1 MAVNVPLILIND
13 LPEQEIPTDDVY
25 LIIGGNDAK
34 KVKVSNLS
42 EYLKKRLQIEDITT
56 NVGNLSTNVENL
68 STNVENLSENVGN
81 LSTNVKNLSENID
94 KKQDII
100 EDTGWIEC
108 KYGNGIV
115 PYTSNSNARVR
126 KIGNIVFLQ
135 GTLKNN
141 TAWSTHD
148 SILTFDKKFAPS
160 QESRFLCQGSGLNR
174 FLLTVRTTGICKVER
189 YGTNQSQGITIKTG
203 AWLNVFATWVTG

>member
-68 STNVENLSENVGN
+68 SENVENLS
-81 LSTNVKNLSENID
+81 TNVENLSENID

-115 PYTSNSNARVR
+115 PYTSNSDARVR

>member
-68 STNVENLSENVGN
+68 SEKIN
-81 LSTNVKNLSENID
+81 

-100 EDTGWIEC
+100 EDTGWIKC

-189 YGTNQSQGITIKTG
+189 YGTTKSITVEAG

>member
-56 NVGNLSTNVENL
+56 NIGNLSTNVENL
-68 STNVENLSENVGN
+68 SEKIN
-81 LSTNVKNLSENID
+81 

-100 EDTGWIEC
+100 EDTGWVEC

-115 PYTSNSNARVR
+115 PYTSNSHARVR

-189 YGTNQSQGITIKTG
+189 YGTTKSITVETG

>member
-56 NVGNLSTNVENL
+56 NIGNLSTNVGTL
-68 STNVENLSENVGN
+68 STNVENLSEKIN
-81 LSTNVKNLSENID
+81 

-115 PYTSNSNARVR
+115 PYTSNSNARVL

-189 YGTNQSQGITIKTG
+189 YGTTKSITVETG

>member
-56 NVGNLSTNVENL
+56 NVGNLSTNVE
-68 STNVENLSENVGN
+68 
-81 LSTNVKNLSENID
+81 NLSENID

-174 FLLTVRTTGICKVER
+174 FLLTVRTTGICKAER

>member
-56 NVGNLSTNVENL
+56 NIGTLSTNVGTL
-68 STNVENLSENVGN
+68 STNVENLSEKIN
-81 LSTNVKNLSENID
+81 

-189 YGTNQSQGITIKTG
+189 YGTTKSITVETG

>member
-68 STNVENLSENVGN
+68 SENVGN
-81 LSTNVKNLSENID
+81 LSTNVENLSENID

-141 TAWSTHD
+141 TAWSKHD

-189 YGTNQSQGITIKTG
+189 YGTTKSITVETG

>member
-68 STNVENLSENVGN
+68 SENVGN
-81 LSTNVKNLSENID
+81 LSTNVENLSENID

-108 KYGNGIV
+108 KYGSGIV

-203 AWLNVFATWVTG
+203 SWLNVFATWVTG

>member
-68 STNVENLSENVGN
+68 S
-81 LSTNVKNLSENID
+81 ENIN

-135 GTLKNN
+135 GALKNN

-189 YGTNQSQGITIKTG
+189 YGTTKSITVEKG

>member
-56 NVGNLSTNVENL
+56 NIGNLSTNVGNLSTNVENL
-68 STNVENLSENVGN
+68 SKKIN
-81 LSTNVKNLSENID
+81 

-100 EDTGWIEC
+100 EDTGWVEC

-115 PYTSNSNARVR
+115 PYTSNSHARVR

-189 YGTNQSQGITIKTG
+189 YGTTKSITVETG

>member
-56 NVGNLSTNVENL
+56 NVGNLSTNVGTL
-68 STNVENLSENVGN
+68 STNVENLSEKIN
-81 LSTNVKNLSENID
+81 

-189 YGTNQSQGITIKTG
+189 YGTTKSITVEAG

>member
-34 KVKVSNLS
+34 KVSFSNLS

-68 STNVENLSENVGN
+68 SENVENLS
-81 LSTNVKNLSENID
+81 TNVENLSENID

-115 PYTSNSNARVR
+115 RYTSNSNARVR

>member
-56 NVGNLSTNVENL
+56 NIGNLSTNVGTL
-68 STNVENLSENVGN
+68 STNVENLSEKIN
-81 LSTNVKNLSENID
+81 

-100 EDTGWIEC
+100 EDTGWVEC

-160 QESRFLCQGSGLNR
+160 QESRFLCQGSRLNR

-189 YGTNQSQGITIKTG
+189 YGTTKSITVETG

>member
-56 NVGNLSTNVENL
+56 NVGNLSTNVGTL
-68 STNVENLSENVGN
+68 STNVENLSEKIN
-81 LSTNVKNLSENID
+81 

-100 EDTGWIEC
+100 EDTGWVEC

-189 YGTNQSQGITIKTG
+189 YGTTKSITVETG

>member
-68 STNVENLSENVGN
+68 SENVGN
-81 LSTNVKNLSENID
+81 LSTNVENLSENID

-108 KYGNGIV
+108 KYGIV

>member
-56 NVGNLSTNVENL
+56 NIGNLSTNVENL
-68 STNVENLSENVGN
+68 SEKIN
-81 LSTNVKNLSENID
+81 

-135 GTLKNN
+135 GALKNN

-189 YGTNQSQGITIKTG
+189 YGTTKSITVETG

>member
-56 NVGNLSTNVENL
+56 NIGNLSTNVGTL
-68 STNVENLSENVGN
+68 STNVENLSEKIN
-81 LSTNVKNLSENID
+81 

-100 EDTGWIEC
+100 EDTGWVEC

-189 YGTNQSQGITIKTG
+189 YGTTKRITVETG

>member
-56 NVGNLSTNVENL
+56 NIGNLSTNVGNLSTNVGTL
-68 STNVENLSENVGN
+68 STNVENLSEKIN
-81 LSTNVKNLSENID
+81 

>member
-56 NVGNLSTNVENL
+56 NIGNLSTNVGTL
-68 STNVENLSENVGN
+68 STNVENLSEKIN
-81 LSTNVKNLSENID
+81 

-135 GTLKNN
+135 GALKNN

-189 YGTNQSQGITIKTG
+189 YGTNQSQGITIKKG

>member
-34 KVKVSNLS
+34 KVSFSNLS

-68 STNVENLSENVGN
+68 SENVENLS
-81 LSTNVKNLSENID
+81 TNVENLSENID

>member
-56 NVGNLSTNVENL
+56 NIGNLST
-68 STNVENLSENVGN
+68 NVGN
-81 LSTNVKNLSENID
+81 LSTNVVNLSEKIN

>member
-56 NVGNLSTNVENL
+56 NVGNLSTNVE
-68 STNVENLSENVGN
+68 
-81 LSTNVKNLSENID
+81 NLSENID

-203 AWLNVFATWVTG
+203 AWLNIFATWVTG

>member
-34 KVKVSNLS
+34 KVKVTNLS
-42 EYLKKRLQIEDITT
+42 EYLKKRLQIADITT

-68 STNVENLSENVGN
+68 SEKIN
-81 LSTNVKNLSENID
+81 

-100 EDTGWIEC
+100 EDTGWVEC

-115 PYTSNSNARVR
+115 PYTSNSHARVR

-189 YGTNQSQGITIKTG
+189 YGTTKSITVETG

>member
-56 NVGNLSTNVENL
+56 NV
-68 STNVENLSENVGN
+68 ENLSENVGN
-81 LSTNVKNLSENID
+81 LSTNVENLSENID

>member
-68 STNVENLSENVGN
+68 SENVGN
-81 LSTNVKNLSENID
+81 LSTNVENLSENID

-189 YGTNQSQGITIKTG
+189 YGTTKSITVETG

>member
-13 LPEQEIPTDDVY
+13 LPEQEIPPDDVY

-56 NVGNLSTNVENL
+56 NVGNLSTNVE
-68 STNVENLSENVGN
+68 
-81 LSTNVKNLSENID
+81 NLSENID

>member
-68 STNVENLSENVGN
+68 SENVENLS
-81 LSTNVKNLSENID
+81 TNVENLSENID

>member
-42 EYLKKRLQIEDITT
+42 EYLKKRFQIEDITT
-56 NVGNLSTNVENL
+56 NIGNLSTDVENL
-68 STNVENLSENVGN
+68 SGN
-81 LSTNVKNLSENID
+81 IN

-100 EDTGWIEC
+100 EDTGWVEC

-115 PYTSNSNARVR
+115 PYTSNSHARVR

-135 GTLKNN
+135 GALKNN

-160 QESRFLCQGSGLNR
+160 QESRFLCQGSGLHR

-189 YGTNQSQGITIKTG
+189 YGTTKSITVEKG

>member
-68 STNVENLSENVGN
+68 S
-81 LSTNVKNLSENID
+81 ENIN

-135 GTLKNN
+135 GALKNN

-189 YGTNQSQGITIKTG
+189 YGTTKSITVETG

>member
-56 NVGNLSTNVENL
+56 NIGNLSTNVGTL
-68 STNVENLSENVGN
+68 STNVENLSEKIN
-81 LSTNVKNLSENID
+81 

-100 EDTGWIEC
+100 EDTGWVEC

-174 FLLTVRTTGICKVER
+174 FLLTVRTTGICKVGR
-189 YGTNQSQGITIKTG
+189 YGTTKSITVETG

>member
-56 NVGNLSTNVENL
+56 NIGNLSTNVGTL
-68 STNVENLSENVGN
+68 STNVENLSEKIN
-81 LSTNVKNLSENID
+81 

-115 PYTSNSNARVR
+115 PYTRNSNARVR

-189 YGTNQSQGITIKTG
+189 YGTTKSITVETG

>member
-68 STNVENLSENVGN
+68 SENVGN
-81 LSTNVKNLSENID
+81 LSTNVENLSEKID

>member
-56 NVGNLSTNVENL
+56 NIGNL
-68 STNVENLSENVGN
+68 STNVENLSENIN
-81 LSTNVKNLSENID
+81 

-189 YGTNQSQGITIKTG
+189 YGTTKSITVKTG

>member
-1 MAVNVPLILIND
+1 MAVNVPFILIND

-68 STNVENLSENVGN
+68 SENVGN
-81 LSTNVKNLSENID
+81 LSTNVENLSENID

>member
-56 NVGNLSTNVENL
+56 NVWNL

-81 LSTNVKNLSENID
+81 LSTNVENLSENID

>member
-56 NVGNLSTNVENL
+56 NIGNLSTNVGTL
-68 STNVENLSENVGN
+68 STNVENLSEKIN
-81 LSTNVKNLSENID
+81 

-100 EDTGWIEC
+100 EDTGWVEC

-189 YGTNQSQGITIKTG
+189 YGTTKSITVETG

>member
-68 STNVENLSENVGN
+68 SENVENLS
-81 LSTNVKNLSENID
+81 TNVENLSENID

-135 GTLKNN
+135 GPLKNN

>member
-68 STNVENLSENVGN
+68 SEKIN
-81 LSTNVKNLSENID
+81 

-141 TAWSTHD
+141 TAWSKHD

-189 YGTNQSQGITIKTG
+189 YGTTKSITVETG

>member
-56 NVGNLSTNVENL
+56 NVGNLSTNVE
-68 STNVENLSENVGN
+68 
-81 LSTNVKNLSENID
+81 NLSENID

-174 FLLTVRTTGICKVER
+174 VLLTVRTTGICKVER

>member
-68 STNVENLSENVGN
+68 S
-81 LSTNVKNLSENID
+81 ENID

-115 PYTSNSNARVR
+115 PYTSNSHARVR

-135 GTLKNN
+135 GALKNN

-189 YGTNQSQGITIKTG
+189 YGTTKSITVETG